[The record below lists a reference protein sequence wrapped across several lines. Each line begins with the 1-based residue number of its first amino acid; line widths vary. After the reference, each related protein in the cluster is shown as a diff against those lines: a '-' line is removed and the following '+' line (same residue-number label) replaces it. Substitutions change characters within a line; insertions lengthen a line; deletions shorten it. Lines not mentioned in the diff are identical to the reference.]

1 MLVRRQSGVGQPVER
16 NTTMNE
22 PSLSI
27 APQRRST
34 RRVML
39 KGTALLAFG
48 VADQPSNERVA
59 VAAVDPLARQPVPA
73 QAPAKEGIAALSGTR
88 LFYWDTGGSGPAVV
102 LLHPATG
109 SALMWVYQQPVFANA
124 GYRVIGYS
132 RRGYYKSDAALKDNP
147 GVAADDL
154 HDLVGYLG
162 IEKFH
167 IVSSA
172 AGGSVAADYALSH
185 PEKLMS
191 LVITSNSA
199 GVSTGDI
206 ARLSASLQPNGFD
219 QMPPEFRELGPSY
232 RAADPE
238 GVRQWLELEHRAL
251 DGELVRQR
259 PGNAIS
265 AEKLNTIGVPTL
277 LMTGD
282 ADLYTP
288 PSLLRRVAAQIP
300 GSEVVIVPET
310 GHAIYWERPD
320 IFNQVVLDFIGKH
333 SK

>member
-1 MLVRRQSGVGQPVER
+1 
-16 NTTMNE
+16 MNE
-22 PSLSI
+22 PASAI
-27 APQRRST
+27 EPAPRSSRRL
-34 RRVML
+34 ML

-48 VADQPSNERVA
+48 AAAQASDERMA
-59 VAAVDPLARQPVPA
+59 LAAVDPLAPRPVPV
-73 QAPAKEGIAALSGTR
+73 QVSAKEGMAELSGTR
-88 LFYWDTGGSGPAVV
+88 LFYWDTGGGGPAVV

-109 SALMWVYQQPVFANA
+109 SALMWVYQQPAFANA

-132 RRGYYKSDAALKDNP
+132 RRGYYKSDPALADKP

-154 HDLVGYLG
+154 HNLVAYLG

-167 IVSSA
+167 AVSSA
-172 AGGSVAADYALSH
+172 AGGSIAADYALSH
-185 PEKLMS
+185 ADRLMS

-206 ARLSASLQPNGFD
+206 ARLSASLQPSGFD
-219 QMPPEFRELGPSY
+219 RMPPEFRELGPSY
-232 RAADPE
+232 RAANPE
-238 GVRQWLELEHRAL
+238 GVRQWLELEQKAL
-251 DGELVRQR
+251 GSVLVRQR
-259 PGNAIS
+259 LGNAIS
-265 AEKLNTIGVPTL
+265 AEKLNSLKIPTL

-288 PSLLRRVAAQIP
+288 PSLLRMVAAQIP
-300 GSEVVIVPET
+300 NSEVVIVPET